1 MGRNY
6 DLTEVQEQQWISEAG
21 KFTVKVTGVS
31 QGKTQNLN
39 DVEKVIFSDKN
50 GLSIS
55 DEFVITDKALYR
67 MKNFVKALKLE
78 MTTNTDEWV
87 GRYVVINVVAENYT
101 KNGGGVGVKFVIKSY
116 EESSLTTPIGN
127 SNQQP
132 SQQDHT
138 AYREPLIQMP
148 DKNSLPSIDID
159 DEDPIPF

>member
-6 DLTEVQEQQWISEAG
+6 DLTEVQEQQWINEAG

-39 DVEKVIFSDKN
+39 DVEKVILSDKN

-101 KNGGGVGVKFVIKSY
+101 KNGGGAGVKFVIKSY
-116 EESSLTTPIGN
+116 EESNLTTPL

-138 AYREPLIQMP
+138 AYREPLRQMP
-148 DKNSLPSIDID
+148 DRSCLPEIDID
-159 DEDPIPF
+159 FEIPF

>member
-6 DLTEVQEQQWISEAG
+6 DLTEVQEQQWIYEAG

-78 MTTNTDEWV
+78 MTTNTDDWV
-87 GRYVVINVVAENYT
+87 GRYVVINVVAENYPKT
-101 KNGGGVGVKFVIKSY
+101 NGGFGIKFVIKSY
-116 EESSLTTPIGN
+116 EDSSLTTPLGN
-127 SNQQP
+127 SNQKP
-132 SQQDHT
+132 AQQDHR
-138 AYREPLIQMP
+138 AYRDAPKPVP
-148 DKNSLPSIDID
+148 DPRSLPEIDID
-159 DEDPIPF
+159 EDEIPF